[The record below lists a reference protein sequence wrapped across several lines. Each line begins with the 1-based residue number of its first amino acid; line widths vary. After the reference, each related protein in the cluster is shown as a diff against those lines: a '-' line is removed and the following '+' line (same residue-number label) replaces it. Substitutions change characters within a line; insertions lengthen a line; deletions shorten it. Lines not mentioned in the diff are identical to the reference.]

1 MTPFAYGF
9 LCSLAAWIEER
20 KMQRQCD
27 VCRVGLESML
37 RPQDL
42 ARLFGLLDIVTQVF
56 AKVNIKEKATRRLA
70 EFRTHTHTH
79 THTRARAHTHTRTR
93 THPLTRPLL
102 PTYTHARKLMHSKST
117 EQRRKVRSSLVA
129 DT

>member
-70 EFRTHTHTH
+70 EFRTHKHTHTH
-79 THTRARAHTHTRTR
+79 THTHAPPHAPPSTHLHTRTQ
-93 THPLTRPLL
+93 
-102 PTYTHARKLMHSKST
+102 THALKEYRT
-117 EQRRKVRSSLVA
+117 EKESQVIVGC
-129 DT
+129 